1 MYDDNV
7 FSSSLRT
14 QFESGRSLS
23 PNQIHYLDRLVMKYS
38 DQIPNFESLTQELG
52 LQQAAAEE
60 DKESGPLL
68 ELLKAITTWKPPV
81 KRGRREWDD
90 QKFYES
96 LSQQYGQRKSLS
108 PKQVAS
114 LKKMVKRY
122 AEQIPNYEQVAA
134 QYGIPASAK
143 SRPAAESEDSSG

>member
-1 MYDDNV
+1 
-7 FSSSLRT
+7 
-14 QFESGRSLS
+14 
-23 PNQIHYLDRLVMKYS
+23 MKYS

-52 LQQAAAEE
+52 LQEAAAAE

-68 ELLKAITTWKPPV
+68 ELLKAIKTWKPPT

-90 QKFYES
+90 QEFFES
-96 LSQQYGQRKSLS
+96 LSRQYGQRKSLS

-134 QYGIPASAK
+134 QHGIPASAK
-143 SRPAAESEDSSG
+143 SRPAAESEDSAG